1 MTELIELANAQDE
14 ARRRAAAIAVDQWD
28 LPTPCTDWSIRDIIT
43 HLLEVSRMVP
53 LLLQGVTVEDLMAS
67 SGPDRQLDLTV
78 ALDRALTDELAAFE
92 TADDLDMIVHHPGA
106 GDIPAARLLQFR
118 TTDYLLH
125 GWDIARATGADEH
138 LPEGLVVATWTRME
152 PMAAVIAKIGAYG
165 SGPSGTIPENAP
177 LQQRLLDLTGR
188 RP

>member
-1 MTELIELANAQDE
+1 MAELIELAKAQDE
-14 ARRRAAAIAVDQWD
+14 ARRRVGVIALDQWD
-28 LPTPCTDWSIRDIIT
+28 LPTPCTDWSVRDIVM

-53 LLLQGVTVEDLMAS
+53 RLLQGVTAVGLMAG

-78 ALDRALTDELAAFE
+78 ALDRALTDELTAFE
-92 TADDLDMIVHHPGA
+92 TAGALDMIVHHPGA

-125 GWDIARATGADEH
+125 SWDIARATGSDEL
-138 LPEGLVVATWTRME
+138 LPDGLVVATWTRMG
-152 PMAAVIAKIGAYG
+152 PMAAVITKIGAYG